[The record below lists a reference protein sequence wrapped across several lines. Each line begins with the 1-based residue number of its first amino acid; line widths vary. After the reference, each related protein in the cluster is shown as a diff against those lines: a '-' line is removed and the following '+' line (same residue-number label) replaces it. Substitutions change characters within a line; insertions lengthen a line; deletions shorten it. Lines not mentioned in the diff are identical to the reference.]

1 MHPKHFGHH
10 IGNLSTNAKYVQNY
24 FRKNIRYILTNAK
37 YTYAKYFQQIP
48 EICKPILSTSKKNS
62 HSIGYL

>member
-1 MHPKHFGHH
+1 MHPKHFGHN

-37 YTYAKYFQQIP
+37 YTYTKYIQQIP